1 MILLPPSLQY
11 WEYRS
16 RLPHPVYIVLGIE
29 CRASC
34 TTLPTVIPST
44 YLQTCINLVA
54 SENSGH
60 LQNLKENHSF
70 EVVGAAYIR
79 LGRLRASESQ
89 WQVRPQSV
97 IVSSI
102 VIFSLATQ
110 FYWLLFFGLEE
121 DPFPSMP
128 LDYSLSVGCYDS
140 PVTISARTKKTSLQA
155 CPAFPSLSLS
165 FWQLSTGLLG
175 ILLNGITVKTRNY
188 VCYGV

>member
-54 SENSGH
+54 SENLGP

-70 EVVGAAYIR
+70 EVVRTAFVRFGK
-79 LGRLRASESQ
+79 LRASESQ

-102 VIFSLATQ
+102 VIFH
-110 FYWLLFFGLEE
+110 W
-121 DPFPSMP
+121 P
-128 LDYSLSVGCYDS
+128 LSSIGWCFSVWKRILSHPCLW
-140 PVTISARTKKTSLQA
+140 IAA
-155 CPAFPSLSLS
+155 C
-165 FWQLSTGLLG
+165 Q
-175 ILLNGITVKTRNY
+175 
-188 VCYGV
+188 